1 MQRQM
6 QKTSVFHL
14 VVEGE
19 RLPTYWLHL
28 EVASSVT
35 LEILDQFL
43 REIWLECCGH
53 LSAFTIDGV
62 HYCMDEQLFDLKG
75 WHAGKQP
82 MQTTLAKVMRPGQI
96 SAYEY
101 DFGSTTALRLKVVAA
116 CEVETQGMAIW
127 ILARNVLPPVPC
139 DTCGQPATS
148 MCLRCWYGSDEYERE
163 EEERDGSGIEAPER
177 EEQGY
182 LCTTC
187 AATHQCAKEDLRPL
201 RRVRVSVAIAA
212 RRIPCTASRPFHARS
227 GEHQR
232 S

>member
-1 MQRQM
+1 MARHVQGCQQKVEEKEHAVPRQM
-6 QKTSVFHL
+6 PKTSVFHL

-19 RLPTYWLHL
+19 RLPMYWLHL

-75 WHAGKQP
+75 WHAGKQS

-101 DFGSTTALRLKVVAA
+101 DFGSTTALRLKVETIQNWVLVIPIYKPNA
-116 CEVETQGMAIW
+116 CKRRYNIICIW
-127 ILARNVLPPVPC
+127 SV
-139 DTCGQPATS
+139 
-148 MCLRCWYGSDEYERE
+148 
-163 EEERDGSGIEAPER
+163 EAP
-177 EEQGY
+177 
-182 LCTTC
+182 
-187 AATHQCAKEDLRPL
+187 RPSL
-201 RRVRVSVAIAA
+201 NGPYKR
-212 RRIPCTASRPFHARS
+212 
-227 GEHQR
+227 
-232 S
+232 